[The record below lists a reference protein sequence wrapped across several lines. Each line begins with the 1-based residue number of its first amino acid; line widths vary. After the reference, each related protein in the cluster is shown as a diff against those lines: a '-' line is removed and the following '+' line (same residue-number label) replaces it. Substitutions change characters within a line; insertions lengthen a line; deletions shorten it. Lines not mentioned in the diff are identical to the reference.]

1 MIILEE
7 RELSEDGDAVP
18 LELAGVGVSL
28 EPGLDEIKGKLD
40 HNARYTYIH
49 TGDRSLTLLTTY
61 VALKYIYKK
70 LKKRSIMNSLISN
83 QPGSQQDPFG

>member
-28 EPGLDEIKGKLD
+28 EPGLDEIEGKLD
-40 HNARYTYIH
+40 HNTRYTYI
-49 TGDRSLTLLTTY
+49 LTY
-61 VALKYIYKK
+61 
-70 LKKRSIMNSLISN
+70 R
-83 QPGSQQDPFG
+83 